1 MDIAFTPAERA
12 FREEVRTFLAEHL
25 TEQMRRE
32 TRLTSGVYAEAEVA
46 RHWQSILFAKGW
58 DAPSWPKE
66 AGGPGWTPIQRYI
79 FEKECAEAEA
89 PVLPNMSTKLL
100 GPVLYTFGTEEQKA
114 KYLPKIRSG
123 EHFWAQGF
131 SEPGSGSDLA
141 SLKTRAVRDGNKYT
155 VNGTKIWTTHAHY
168 ANRLFALVRT
178 DATVKPQR
186 GISFLLIEMDQPGVT
201 VHPILSASGDHEVN
215 QVFLDNAVASTDDL
229 IGGEGQ
235 GWTIAK
241 FLLENER
248 GGTCFAPGL
257 LADGRRIRE
266 AGELRPDLAARLDK
280 AMLAAEALE
289 ITELRSLAE
298 RTAGSVPGPQSLA
311 TKLIASELRQEI
323 EILRY
328 EAAGLDGLRLPA
340 GRPFHEEVNVPAAR
354 YLNSRAWSI
363 FGGTSEVQLN
373 IIAARAL
380 GL

>member
-12 FREEVRTFLAEHL
+12 FREEVRAFLAEYL
-25 TEQMRRE
+25 TEDLRRE
-32 TRLTSGVYAEAEVA
+32 TRLTSGVYAEPDVA
-46 RHWQSILFAKGW
+46 RRWQAILYAKGW
-58 DAPSWPKE
+58 DVPSWPEE

-100 GPVLYTFGTEEQKA
+100 GPVLYTFGSEAQKA
-114 KYLPKIRSG
+114 DYLPKIRSG
-123 EHFWAQGF
+123 EHFWGQGF

-141 SLKTRAVRDGNKYT
+141 SLKTRAVLDGDRYV
-155 VNGTKIWTTHAHY
+155 VNGTKIWTTHAHH

-178 DATVKPQR
+178 DPAVKPQR
-186 GISFLLIEMDQPGVT
+186 GISFLLIDMDQPGVT

-215 QVFLDNAVASTDDL
+215 QVFLDDVVAPAADL
-229 IGGEGQ
+229 VGGEGQ

-257 LADGRRIRE
+257 LADGRRMR
-266 AGELRPDLAARLDK
+266 ARGLRPDLSARLDK
-280 AMLAAEALE
+280 AMLSAEALE
-289 ITELRSLAE
+289 ITELRGLAE
-298 RTAGSVPGPQSLA
+298 RAAGQAPGLQSLA

-323 EILRY
+323 ELLRL

-340 GRPFHEEVNVPAAR
+340 ERPFRDEADVPAAR

-363 FGGTSEVQLN
+363 FGGASEVQLN
-373 IIAARAL
+373 IIAARVL